1 MSLLLGETVRASL
14 SAELGFSRE
23 DRHTNIMRIAFVAG
37 ELTRA
42 GAAVIASP
50 IAPFRDSRR
59 QARELVEKFGSFF
72 LVHVATPLDVCEK
85 TDRRGI
91 YAKARRGEIRGF
103 TGVDDIYEEPEVAG
117 TADGLSAGKKEA
129 DLRVDLSKMNVRTA
143 VHQIVLMVEAEG
155 LLEQADLA

>member
-1 MSLLLGETVRASL
+1 
-14 SAELGFSRE
+14 
-23 DRHTNIMRIAFVAG
+23 MRIAFVAG

-85 TDRRGI
+85 TDRREI